1 MKVKLREEDRRALDL
16 LLDRSPTAAGKAAGT
31 PIYAAVDGHIRDR
44 VIQIEK
50 VLNILDVLPAADPPR
65 ELLARTL
72 RYVEQP
78 AGRPLRESG
87 HESPSLFND
96 RPPIA

>member
-31 PIYAAVDGHIRDR
+31 PIYAAVDGHIRER

-50 VLNILDVLPAADPPR
+50 VLSILDVLPAGDPPR

-72 RYVEQP
+72 RYVEQTPQP
-78 AGRPLRESG
+78 ALRENAHDG
-87 HESPSLFND
+87 QSLFND
-96 RPPIA
+96 HPPVA